1 MGPGRIEGETMR
13 EKRLDELLEAL
24 PTSWLENYVEMF
36 EAGRVQRHPRARFVT
51 EKGEC
56 CLVAA
61 MSAST
66 SRTEFVGSEQWSML
80 LGTELEELSRRFE
93 TRRLTAQRVYEEALL
108 VLAHR
113 RGETSSEAVEPVEVA
128 ALDAAIA
135 LSA

>member
-1 MGPGRIEGETMR
+1 MR
-13 EKRLDELLEAL
+13 EMRVDELLGGL
-24 PTSWLENYVEMF
+24 PTSWLENYVETF

-61 MSAST
+61 MSASR
-66 SRTEFVGSEQWSML
+66 SRADFVGSKQWTLL

-93 TRRLTAQRVYEEALL
+93 ARLLTAQQVYEEVLL
-108 VLAHR
+108 ELAR
-113 RGETSSEAVEPVEVA
+113 RRSETAFEPGEVA